1 MTPLVIGLVLGSAV
15 THAAWN
21 AMLRSGA
28 DRLWSIVVMTTTS
41 AALAIPFI
49 IILPPPALASWP
61 YLAPSAVLQILYC
74 LLLARAYR
82 EGDLA
87 QVYPIARG
95 ISPLLVTLGAAA
107 FAGEH
112 LSPVSLAGVALISTG
127 VVALTLGG
135 SRPSRQS
142 TLFALGAGVFISA
155 YTVADGLGA
164 RLSGHAE
171 SYTVWLFLLQ
181 GAPMPWIYLALRG
194 PLSVSLSDP
203 ETRKAVAGGALSM
216 LAYGVILWAL
226 TLAPMGQVSAL
237 RETAILFAAII
248 GVVFLRE
255 VWSWRRLSAAT
266 IIATGAVMLSASH

>member
-1 MTPLVIGLVLGSAV
+1 MTPLVIGLVLGAAV

-28 DRLWSIVVMTTTS
+28 DRLWSIVIMTTTS
-41 AALAIPFI
+41 ATLAIPFVV
-49 IILPPPALASWP
+49 ILPSPAPASWP
-61 YLAPSAVLQILYC
+61 CLALSAVLQILYC

-87 QVYPIARG
+87 QVYPLARG
-95 ISPLLVTLGAAA
+95 VSPLLVTLGAAA

-127 VVALTLGG
+127 VVALSLGG
-135 SRPSRQS
+135 ARASRQS
-142 TLFALGAGVFISA
+142 TLAALGAGVFISA

-164 RLSGHAE
+164 RLSGHAQ
-171 SYTVWLFLLQ
+171 SYSVWLFLLQ
-181 GAPMPWIYLALRG
+181 GAPMPMIYGLLRG
-194 PLSVSLSDP
+194 RLAISLKDP
-203 ETRKAVAGGALSM
+203 EALKAVAGGALSM

-255 VWSWRRLSAAT
+255 AWSWRRLGAAT
-266 IIATGAVMLSASH
+266 IIATGAVMLSAAH